1 MYAII
6 KTGGKQYQ
14 VEEGKVISVE
24 KLIAEQGDEV
34 TFDDVLLVSG
44 EDVKI
49 GKPNVEGA
57 KVVGVVLEQGKEA
70 KIRIF
75 KYKAKSNYRRRQGH
89 RQDVLHK
96 EGSFHSES
104 GFLNVS
110 LVSYRDNETQAL
122 MKTLQHG
129 LEIIQTMYP
138 DKLKLESKEG

>member
-1 MYAII
+1 MVTARMYLDTDGFYH
-6 KTGGKQYQ
+6 K
-14 VEEGKVISVE
+14 
-24 KLIAEQGDEV
+24 
-34 TFDDVLLVSG
+34 FDVSG
-44 EDVKI
+44 HADEYTDDSEYDLVCAAI
-49 GKPNVEGA
+49 SSITLTIASG
-57 KVVGVVLEQGKEA
+57 L
-70 KIRIF
+70 
-75 KYKAKSNYRRRQGH
+75 
-89 RQDVLHK
+89 QDVLHK

>member
-75 KYKAKSNYRRRQGH
+75 KYKAKSNYRRRQVIVSHLQKFRLRKSRANWLQQGCIWT
-89 RQDVLHK
+89 QM
-96 EGSFHSES
+96 GSIT
-104 GFLNVS
+104 S
-110 LVSYRDNETQAL
+110 LMYQA
-122 MKTLQHG
+122 MPMD
-129 LEIIQTMYP
+129 IQTIVNTI
-138 DKLKLESKEG
+138 LSAQLSHL